1 MSSYDS
7 SDNDISQN
15 EINDEVVLWY
25 EDPNVLLKDLNEL
38 FPLGH
43 MEFNRKINALTRLI
57 ILLTFLAYFVGQ
69 SVTYLISGVLSLVF
83 IYYYS
88 LY

>member
-25 EDPNVLLKDLNEL
+25 EDL
-38 FPLGH
+38 
-43 MEFNRKINALTRLI
+43 M
-57 ILLTFLAYFVGQ
+57 YC
-69 SVTYLISGVLSLVF
+69 
-83 IYYYS
+83 
-88 LY
+88 